1 MENEITIKKL
11 GEIADV
17 ITGVRLTRFEKGKTI
32 PQQAIIHKSIT
43 DEYTEI
49 IPEIVEANQ
58 EIDNK
63 YLTQEND
70 IIYKLQGTP
79 LGKRITN
86 ETGLIVSHSFA
97 IIRTKDAYSPTY
109 LENFLQYPTIQKTL
123 QIIANES
130 MIPQINTK
138 TLKNLKIILPNS
150 EKQEEYAKIA
160 NLIDLRIKTNQKQIM
175 NDKNMKI
182 SIINKIIGDNHD

>member
-1 MENEITIKKL
+1 
-11 GEIADV
+11 
-17 ITGVRLTRFEKGKTI
+17 
-32 PQQAIIHKSIT
+32 
-43 DEYTEI
+43 
-49 IPEIVEANQ
+49 
-58 EIDNK
+58 
-63 YLTQEND
+63 
-70 IIYKLQGTP
+70 
-79 LGKRITN
+79 
-86 ETGLIVSHSFA
+86 
-97 IIRTKDAYSPTY
+97 
-109 LENFLQYPTIQKTL
+109 
-123 QIIANES
+123 